1 MEQQLDLQASI
12 KLLRAEAHDQNR
24 GELRLVLIHIFTLAM
39 IIV

>member
-12 KLLRAEAHDQNR
+12 KLLRAEANDKNR
-24 GELRLVLIHIFTLAM
+24 GEFHLVLIHNFTLGM